1 MFRLLSSISLAYGV
15 ANLRRRIRM
24 LVMQA
29 VLAAIALVI
38 LLFAIGYGLAALHI
52 FLSGLWTPLISAGAI
67 AGALLVIGLIVLI
80 LALRPRREQSRA
92 VEKPMREVSAGAEH
106 AYRRVQRSLTESG
119 SPLANPVVQAAG
131 VALIIGVLLG
141 RRR

>member
-1 MFRLLSSISLAYGV
+1 MFRLLSSISLAYGA
-15 ANLRRRIRM
+15 ANLRRRVRV

-29 VLAAIALVI
+29 VLAAIAVVI
-38 LLFAIGYGLAALHI
+38 LLFAIGYGLSALHI
-52 FLSGLWTPLISAGAI
+52 FLSGVWTPLISAGVI
-67 AGALLVIGLIVLI
+67 AGTLLVIGLIVMM

-92 VEKPMREVSAGAEH
+92 VEKPLHDLSAGAENT
-106 AYRRVQRSLTESG
+106 YRRMQRSLTESG